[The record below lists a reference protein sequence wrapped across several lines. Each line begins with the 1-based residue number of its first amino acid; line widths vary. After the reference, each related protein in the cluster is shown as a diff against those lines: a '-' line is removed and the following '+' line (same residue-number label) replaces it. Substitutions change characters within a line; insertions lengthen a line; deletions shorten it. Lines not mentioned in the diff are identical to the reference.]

1 MLHIMVPRLGASKT
15 PSYDLEI
22 IRISEDRFD
31 ALAPTVFSD
40 TKLVFGLESYSEHKG
55 RLGDSSSFDSQAM
68 NLWVSRVEVF
78 RILGRCDTFEINANV
93 MENRD
98 RLGKDADTISLTE
111 RQVIVSAYLGMTAK
125 DAALSMHRSVATIR
139 THRENIKRKKIGGA
153 LSPIAIFRLVYAHR
167 VLEDMSGV
175 SNVFGHGKHLKYLP
189 EPVLD

>member
-1 MLHIMVPRLGASKT
+1 M
-15 PSYDLEI
+15 
-22 IRISEDRFD
+22 
-31 ALAPTVFSD
+31 
-40 TKLVFGLESYSEHKG
+40 FGLESYSEHKG

-78 RILGRCDTFEINANV
+78 RILARSDTFEINAKA
-93 MENRD
+93 MEDRD
-98 RLGKDADTISLTE
+98 QLSKDAGTISLTE

>member
-1 MLHIMVPRLGASKT
+1 M
-15 PSYDLEI
+15 
-22 IRISEDRFD
+22 
-31 ALAPTVFSD
+31 
-40 TKLVFGLESYSEHKG
+40 FGLESYSEHKG

-111 RQVIVSAYLGMTAK
+111 RQVIVAAYLGMTAK
-125 DAALSMHRSVATIR
+125 DTALSMHRSVATIR
-139 THRENIKRKKIGGA
+139 AHRESIKRKIGGP
-153 LSPIAIFRLVYAHR
+153 LSPIALNRLVYAHR

-175 SNVFGHGKHLKYLP
+175 SSSLGVGKHRHYLP